1 MFWNEKMY
9 WKSVLESREKVDE
22 YANGVRK
29 IDRRIGAFLEF
40 DPQRYLPAAAAPTQ
54 APTQTP
60 PPATGPAAG
69 PAGEKSIGSAG
80 ALRGIPI
87 AVKDNIAVEGFRLTC
102 GSKMLSDVVSPYTA
116 TAVQRLIDEGAWIV
130 GKTNLDEFGMGS
142 STDNS
147 ALQRTHN
154 PWDTSRVAGG
164 SSGGSAA
171 AVAAGLVPA
180 ALGSDTGGSIRQPAA
195 FCGLY
200 GLKPTYGS
208 ISRFGLVAYASSLE
222 GIGVLSDSLHLTC
235 TMFRAMRAED
245 SHDQTTSLQ
254 SVPDKPVKTI
264 GVLAH
269 PEGLSPEIDRAYH
282 GTIDQLKKLGYEI
295 QEVNLPMLDYV
306 IPAYYTIASAEASAN
321 LARYAGVRYGHQNGR
336 AEDPQ
341 ELMETS
347 RDGGFGAEVKL
358 RILLGTYVLRSG
370 FQEQYYIKAQKI
382 RTALRR
388 NLDTVFQ
395 SVDALLS
402 PTFPVQ
408 AFPHDSSDLDQFQQK
423 LADRYTATANLAG
436 IPALAFPVGFENGL
450 PAGMQVMAPMHA
462 EERLFEIAEKYQSIF
477 QPVHPDFVDFG
488 RSDKAVTQQKKGVPH
503 E

>member
-1 MFWNEKMY
+1 MFWDEKMY
-9 WKSVLESREKVDE
+9 WKTVLESQEKIEE
-22 YANGVRK
+22 YAAVVRR
-29 IDRRIGAFLEF
+29 IDRHIGAFLEF
-40 DPQRYLPAAAAPTQ
+40 DPQRVMPARAEGNPL
-54 APTQTP
+54 
-60 PPATGPAAG
+60 
-69 PAGEKSIGSAG
+69 S
-80 ALRGIPI
+80 GIPI

-102 GSKMLSDVVSPYTA
+102 GSKMLSDLPSPYTA
-116 TAVQRLIDEGAWIV
+116 TAVQKLQQAGAWVV

-180 ALGSDTGGSIRQPAA
+180 ALGSDTGGSIRQPAS
-195 FCGLY
+195 FCGIY

-208 ISRFGLVAYASSLE
+208 VSRFGLVAYASSLE
-222 GIGVLSDSLHLTC
+222 GIGVLSESLYLTRSI
-235 TMFRAMRAED
+235 FQNMRVED
-245 SHDQTTSLQ
+245 TLDPTTLIDLTSE
-254 SVPDKPVKTI
+254 KPVKTI

-269 PEGLSPEIDRAYH
+269 PEGLSPAIENAYSK
-282 GTIDQLKKLGYEI
+282 TIEEFTRLGYTIEKV
-295 QEVNLPMLDYV
+295 ELPTLDYV

-321 LARYAGVRYGHQNGR
+321 LARYAGVRYGHRNEM

-347 RDGGFGAEVKL
+347 RDEGFGPEVKL

-370 FQEQYYIKAQKI
+370 FQEQYYIRAQKI
-382 RTALRR
+382 RTALRQDFDAAFR
-388 NLDTVFQ
+388 
-395 SVDALLS
+395 SVDVLLS

-408 AFPHDSSDLDQFQQK
+408 AFPHDSSELDQFQQK
-423 LADRYTATANLAG
+423 LADRFTATANLAG

-450 PAGMQVMAPMHA
+450 PAGMQLMAPMHA
-462 EERLFEIAEKYQSIF
+462 EARLFETAAAYQKVF
-477 QPVHPDFVDFG
+477 QPILPDAG
-488 RSDKAVTQQKKGVPH
+488 ITKGALH

>member
-1 MFWNEKMY
+1 MFWDEKKY
-9 WKSVLESREKVDE
+9 WKTVLESREKIEE
-22 YANGVRK
+22 YAAGVRR

-40 DPQRYLPAAAAPTQ
+40 DPQRVLP
-54 APTQTP
+54 TP
-60 PPATGPAAG
+60 A
-69 PAGEKSIGSAG
+69 EGSP
-80 ALRGIPI
+80 LSGIPI

-102 GSKMLSDVVSPYTA
+102 GSKMLSDLPSPYTA
-116 TAVQRLIDEGAWIV
+116 TAVQKLQQAGAWIV

-180 ALGSDTGGSIRQPAA
+180 ALGSDTGGSIRQPAS
-195 FCGLY
+195 FCGIY

-208 ISRFGLVAYASSLE
+208 VSRFGLVAYASSLE
-222 GIGVLSDSLHLTC
+222 GIGVLSESLHLTRSIFT
-235 TMFRAMRAED
+235 TMRGED
-245 SHDQTTSLQ
+245 PYDQTTMIEQTSG
-254 SVPDKPVKTI
+254 KPVKTI

-269 PEGLSPEIDRAYH
+269 PQGLAPAVERAYRSSIEEL
-282 GTIDQLKKLGYEI
+282 TKLGYSI
-295 QEVNLPMLDYV
+295 QEVELPTLDYV
-306 IPAYYTIASAEASAN
+306 VPAYYTIASAEASAN
-321 LARYAGVRYGHQNGR
+321 LARYAGVRYGHQNEM

-341 ELMETS
+341 ELMESS
-347 RDGGFGAEVKL
+347 RDEGFGPEVKL

-370 FQEQYYIKAQKI
+370 FQEQYYIRAQKI

-388 NLDTVFQ
+388 DFDAVFR

-423 LADRYTATANLAG
+423 LADRFTATANLAG
-436 IPALAFPVGFENGL
+436 IPALAFPTGFENGL
-450 PAGMQVMAPMHA
+450 PAGMQLMAPMHA
-462 EERLFEIAEKYQSIF
+462 EERLFEVAENYQQVF
-477 QPVHPDFVDFG
+477 QPVLADMSTPQG
-488 RSDKAVTQQKKGVPH
+488 AVH

>member
-1 MFWNEKMY
+1 MFRSTEKY
-9 WKSVLESREKVDE
+9 WKSVVESQEKIE
-22 YANGVRK
+22 KYAAGVRH

-40 DPQRYLPAAAAPTQ
+40 DPHRALPA
-54 APTQTP
+54 
-60 PPATGPAAG
+60 PAEGNPL
-69 PAGEKSIGSAG
+69 S
-80 ALRGIPI
+80 GIPV
-87 AVKDNIAVEGFRLTC
+87 AVKDNIAVEGFRLSC
-102 GSKMLSDVVSPYTA
+102 GSKMLSEVASPYTA
-116 TAVQRLIDEGAWIV
+116 TAVQKLQEAGVWIV

-154 PWDTSRVAGG
+154 PWDTNRVAGG

-180 ALGSDTGGSIRQPAA
+180 ALGSDTGGSIRQPAS
-195 FCGLY
+195 FCGMY

-222 GIGVLSDSLHLTC
+222 GIGIISDSLSLTRSL
-235 TMFRAMRAED
+235 FQAMRAED
-245 SHDQTTSLQ
+245 THDQTSVLLQ
-254 SVPDKPVKTI
+254 GESTPVKTI
-264 GVLAH
+264 GVLSH
-269 PEGLSPEIDRAYH
+269 PEGLSPAVDRAYH
-282 GTIDQLKKLGYEI
+282 RTIDELKNLGYTI
-295 QEVNLPMLDYV
+295 REVELPSLDYV

-321 LARYAGVRYGHQNGR
+321 LARYAGVRYGHQNSL

-347 RDGGFGAEVKL
+347 RDQGFGAEVKL

-370 FQEQYYIKAQKI
+370 FQEQYYIRAQKI

-388 NLDTVFQ
+388 DFEEVFQ

-408 AFPHDSSDLDQFQQK
+408 AFPHDSNDLDQFQQK
-423 LADRYTATANLAG
+423 LADRFTATANLAG
-436 IPALAFPVGFENGL
+436 IPALAFPVGFEEGL
-450 PAGMQVMAPMHA
+450 PAGMQLMAPMHG
-462 EERLFEIAEKYQSIF
+462 EERLFEVTEKYQEVFTPI
-477 QPVHPDFVDFG
+477 HPDRAASG
-488 RSDKAVTQQKKGVPH
+488 PHAKEERSTP
-503 E
+503 